1 MRISEPK
8 RKEVT
13 RGQRTLHSERLY
25 NSYSSLKIIR
35 VIKSRR
41 MNWAGHLICTKMR
54 NVHKI
59 FISKHERRPWCRW
72 EDNIKMDLKEIM
84 CEDVIWFHLAQN
96 KGSCEHGFEISN
108 SIRRRTSWQWLSFS
122 KNNSVPWCELS
133 FTEIASR
140 SLLQVLFVL
149 FLVFFSRIWL
159 GTLTLMQLHT
169 TVYPKVSGPSR

>member
-84 CEDVIWFHLAQN
+84 CDGIEWIQLIQQRIFFEQMNISFPRTTLL
-96 KGSCEHGFEISN
+96 HGASY
-108 SIRRRTSWQWLSFS
+108 L
-122 KNNSVPWCELS
+122 
-133 FTEIASR
+133 FTCR
-140 SLLQVLFVL
+140 
-149 FLVFFSRIWL
+149 
-159 GTLTLMQLHT
+159 
-169 TVYPKVSGPSR
+169 